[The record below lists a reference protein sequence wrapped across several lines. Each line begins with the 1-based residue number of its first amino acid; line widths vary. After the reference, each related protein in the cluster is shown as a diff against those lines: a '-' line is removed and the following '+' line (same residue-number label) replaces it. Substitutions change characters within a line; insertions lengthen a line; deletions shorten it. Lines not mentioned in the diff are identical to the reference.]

1 MPEATH
7 VQFDPN
13 KARRSPLP
21 DLVPV
26 NLDFPHV
33 QLDDAPFDDPI
44 VPTGPFTEFPLLFS
58 YPYVGNTPVLGMP
71 SSPYDPNEYPEAT
84 FTPFVRQS
92 FARTLN
98 LAAKV
103 LSENR
108 YGLVIT
114 EAHRARSIQAA
125 QFTEFLIL
133 TAAAQLEVPPVE
145 LIGSVATMV
154 ALPNNHPPHN
164 SGTAADIL
172 QARASDPNY
181 AANIAEFLRI
191 IEFLEADLA
200 ARDGVTLDEFH
211 RAEHSSKILELVSMP
226 YPAQVRPRAIDDR
239 AWLLNNEN
247 LKEVKLDKWEQ
258 EFEGTKANALR
269 KYQIWKYAHI
279 KLYEYQ
285 NQVLEPCEY
294 GLTFGDGGPR
304 SQTNYY
310 EKPYDAAVEHLT
322 FGQYI
327 EARNVRRQQYWLLQ
341 AVNKA
346 IRTERND
353 RSTNAAPFAQ
363 VFQYAEEMWHV
374 DAEGGLKAAATFGGK
389 AWNGGMEL
397 LPEHRGFNAAA
408 LVLLYTNRKRDSFVN
423 YSMRFFPDISRIPRF
438 ESNEEVEK
446 RLISAEAAVKYAI
459 DQGIIS
465 ESDLV
470 NNDPR
475 RVYNRALA
483 NREAILEATN

>member
-7 VQFDPN
+7 VQFELN
-13 KARRSPLP
+13 EARQSPLP
-21 DLVPV
+21 VLVPV
-26 NLDFPHV
+26 NPDFPSV
-33 QLDDAPFDDPI
+33 QLIKPSFEDPI
-44 VPTGPFTEFPLLFS
+44 VPVGPFTKFPLLFS
-58 YPYVGNTPVLGMP
+58 YPYVGRTPIPGKP
-71 SSPYDPNEYPEAT
+71 SSPYDPDEYPEAT

-103 LSENR
+103 LSENG

-125 QFTEFLIL
+125 QFTEFLIM
-133 TAAAQLEVPPVE
+133 TAAAQPDMPPEE
-145 LIGSVATMV
+145 LIGSVAAMV
-154 ALPNNHPPHN
+154 ALPNNNPPHN

-200 ARDGVTLDEFH
+200 ASDGVALDEFH
-211 RAEHSSKILELVSMP
+211 RAEHSSKLLELVSMP
-226 YPAQVRPRAIDDR
+226 YPARVKPRAIDDR

-258 EFEGTKANALR
+258 EYKGTKTNTLR

-279 KLYEYQ
+279 NLYEYQ
-285 NQVLEPCEY
+285 NRVLEPCEY

-304 SQTNYY
+304 AQTDYY
-310 EKPYDAAVEHLT
+310 EKPYDAAVELLANE
-322 FGQYI
+322 QYI
-327 EARNVRRQQYWLLQ
+327 EARELRRQQYWLLQ
-341 AVNKA
+341 AINKV
-346 IRTERND
+346 IRRERSD
-353 RSTNAAPFAQ
+353 GTKNAALFAQ

-374 DAEGGLKAAATFGGK
+374 DAEGGLKVAATYGGK

-397 LPEHRGFNAAA
+397 LPAHREFDAAA
-408 LVLLYTNRKRDSFVN
+408 LVLLYTYRERESFVN
-423 YSMRFFPDISRIPRF
+423 YSMRFFPDISGIPRF
-438 ESNEEVEK
+438 EGEEDVEK
-446 RLISAEAAVKYAI
+446 RLVAAEAAVKYAI
-459 DQGIIS
+459 DQEIVS
-465 ESDLV
+465 KNDLI
-470 NNDPR
+470 NNKPR
-475 RVYNRALA
+475 RVYSRALA
-483 NREAILEATN
+483 NREAIFSTS